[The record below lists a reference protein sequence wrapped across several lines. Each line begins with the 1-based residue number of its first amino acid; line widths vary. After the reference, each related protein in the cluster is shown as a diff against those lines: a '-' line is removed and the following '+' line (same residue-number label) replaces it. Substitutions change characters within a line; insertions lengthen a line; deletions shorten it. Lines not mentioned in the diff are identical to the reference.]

1 MIKLLD
7 RFVADKIAAGE
18 VIERPVSIVKELI
31 ENSIDA
37 GADSVIVEIRN
48 GGKTYI
54 RVTDDGSG
62 IRSDELE
69 LAFERHATSKLN
81 TLEDLGRID
90 SLGFRGEALASIA
103 AVSRLTV
110 YSRTNYSASG
120 KKLVMHGG
128 RTVLAETAGTNT
140 GTTMVVEDLFYNVPA
155 RRKFMGSDAR
165 EASAIIDLVEQYAI
179 YYSNIRFMLVNNGST
194 VLTTEGNGDNL
205 IAIKS
210 INPTHE
216 YDNLIHVNTDKVK
229 GYISNP
235 SITKSSRRGQ
245 LFFVNGRLVKSIVIE
260 KGIEKGYGQRIFSGY
275 PIAILFLRVDPAS
288 IDVNIHPG
296 KKEIKFLNSD
306 VVISDIAE
314 AIESALRNEA
324 PVPKTSAK
332 ATYSGYTVE
341 KVQQLDYEAF
351 IREESEQRPD
361 AKLHENSDIRDY
373 LFARI
378 ETEAQDESEKKE
390 DMKAE
395 TETKPETETVEA
407 SDASLYIPEI
417 PTSEPFSFA
426 GLELKGYVL
435 NTYIIMQKKE
445 DIYLFDQHAAHER
458 IFYEKL
464 VSEFRNTEKIPQ
476 PVITPIVLNVRADV
490 YAGDRNW
497 MPALAQ
503 IGFEIND
510 FGNNSFIIRGIPTY
524 MSVDEARS
532 FADAFIE
539 NSDEYSDNTT
549 VIDKLITKSCKAAV
563 KANEKLSTLEI
574 NDLMKA
580 LAECRNPYSCPHGRP
595 TFVKVSK
602 YELEKLFRRK

>member
-7 RFVADKIAAGE
+7 KFVTDKIAAGE

-37 GADSVIVEIRN
+37 GAHSVIVEIRN
-48 GGKTYI
+48 GGKSYI
-54 RVTDDGSG
+54 RITDDGSG
-62 IRSDELE
+62 IQSDELE

-81 TLEDLGRID
+81 TLEDLACIA

-110 YSRTNYSASG
+110 YSRTNDSSSG
-120 KKLVMHGG
+120 RKLVMHGG
-128 RTVLAETAGTNT
+128 RNVLSETVGTNK

-194 VLTTEGNGDNL
+194 VLTTEGNGDYL
-205 IAIKS
+205 AAIKS

-216 YDNLIHVNTDKVK
+216 YDNLIEVNTDKVK

-235 SITKSSRRGQ
+235 SITRSSRRGQ
-245 LFFVNGRLVKSIVIE
+245 LFFVNGRLVKSNVIE

-275 PIAILFLRVDPAS
+275 PIAILFLKVDPSS

-306 VVISDIAE
+306 IVISDIAE
-314 AIESALRNEA
+314 AIESALRHEA

-332 ATYSGYTVE
+332 ATYSVYTG
-341 KVQQLDYEAF
+341 KVQQLDYESLV
-351 IREESEQRPD
+351 REDELPYNAE
-361 AKLHENSDIRDY
+361 LHEASDIRDY
-373 LFARI
+373 LLAK
-378 ETEAQDESEKKE
+378 TGTDVPDASEKKAELRTDTEPE
-390 DMKAE
+390 DFA
-395 TETKPETETVEA
+395 
-407 SDASLYIPEI
+407 DADIYVPEI
-417 PTSEPFSFA
+417 PASESFSFA

-464 VSEFRNTEKIPQ
+464 VSEFRNTDKIPQ
-476 PVITPIVLNVRADV
+476 PVITPIILNVRPDV
-490 YAGDRNW
+490 YEGERSW
-497 MPALAQ
+497 MPALAR
-503 IGFEIND
+503 IGFDISD

-524 MSVDEARS
+524 MSIDEARS
-532 FADAFIE
+532 FADTFIE

-595 TFVKVSK
+595 TFVKLSK
-602 YELEKLFRRK
+602 YELERLFRRK